1 MGRRRISGLRC
12 VQILIKL
19 RIAEGQAESLVQ
31 RCSDAQAPLGEG
43 ESNLWSCAVD
53 GGAADVTS
61 AGVAEV

>member
-1 MGRRRISGLRC
+1 